1 MTEHEPTARAGP
13 GGPAGRAGGGRWQV
27 SIGSARGAAHL
38 ATGLPNQ
45 DAAAFQDAAA
55 PGGAV
60 IAAIA
65 DGHGHS
71 RHFRSGSGSA
81 MAVEVACQVAGALA
95 AGLARRAQQAALSR
109 ADVDAAVRAEL
120 APALVRNWRAAV
132 AAHLAEQPF
141 TADEQARLDALGDEP
156 EIPYG
161 ATLLVVT
168 VLGHWLICAQIGDG
182 DMLAIRP
189 GGQSFGPVPSG
200 EKLDGERT
208 RSLCQPDA
216 LAAFRVG
223 VHDLDARPLVALLL
237 ATDGYGNS
245 QTADPWQPGVGQDL
259 ARFAAQHDHG
269 WFEQQVPGWAQRCAS
284 ADGSGDDT
292 TIALLVHPDPAA
304 AAAAAARVPAS
315 AEPDPTHAETQPAGF
330 AHPRTAPAAPG
341 GGSFETRA
349 SVAGTP
355 AAGTA
360 GAGAAGPGAR
370 GAAAPE
376 TAPVQTVEI
385 DVPGPAGA
393 AADPAATAEQTL
405 PIRAAQP
412 PGRPGSGAPPTA
424 GSPGSADPPPGRPGG
439 PRPRPLLART
449 QARDPGPR
457 GSGPGGPGPRGSGGS
472 GLPPAAGITSSRRAA
487 VMIAV
492 AIVLAALV
500 AVIVVVFALRP
511 AAAPAPAP
519 ARHVQPASQESS
531 AAAPHPGHSHKRHK
545 AGDPAGHQHDEG
557 DG

>member
-1 MTEHEPTARAGP
+1 MTEHEPTASAGP
-13 GGPAGRAGGGRWQV
+13 AGPAGRAGGRWLA

-60 IAAIA
+60 IVAIA

-95 AGLARRAQQAALSR
+95 AGLARRAEQAPLSR
-109 ADVDAAVRAEL
+109 AGVDAAVRAEL

-141 TADEQARLDALGDEP
+141 SAEEQARIDALGDEP

-168 VLGHWLICAQIGDG
+168 LLGHWLICAQIGDG

-189 GGQSFGPVPSG
+189 DGQSFGPVPSG

-223 VHDLDARPLVALLL
+223 VHDLDTRPLVALLL

-245 QTADPWQPGVGQDL
+245 QTADPWQPGVGRDL

-304 AAAAAARVPAS
+304 AAAAARQVPAS
-315 AEPDPTHAETQPAGF
+315 AEPDPANAETQPAGF

-341 GGSFETRA
+341 GGPFERRA
-349 SVAGTP
+349 PVAGAP
-355 AAGTA
+355 AAGGA
-360 GAGAAGPGAR
+360 GAGGAGPAAHA
-370 GAAAPE
+370 AAAPE
-376 TAPVQTVEI
+376 TAPVPTVEI
-385 DVPGPAGA
+385 DVPGPARAGPP

-412 PGRPGSGAPPTA
+412 PGP
-424 GSPGSADPPPGRPGG
+424 ADPPPGRPGG

-449 QARDPGPR
+449 QARDPGPA
-457 GSGPGGPGPRGSGGS
+457 GPGPRQSGGS
-472 GLPPAAGITSSRRAA
+472 GLPPPAGITSSRRAV

-500 AVIVVVFALRP
+500 AVIVVVLALRP
-511 AAAPAPAP
+511 AAAPAPGP
-519 ARHVQPASQESS
+519 ARHVQPASQTSP
-531 AAAPHPGHSHKRHK
+531 AGPQPGHSHKRHK